1 MLPHTTYFSPY
12 DPGEITSKL
21 TEKIFFFYQMICLPA
36 VVPGHVGAVPFVLL
50 LMVPGPTAA
59 AQCDDRV
66 MTSGDRA
73 LDILHVL
80 YVRMEP
86 PKSCILGSEAVVLF
100 GLYMILCL
108 DR

>member
-1 MLPHTTYFSPY
+1 
-12 DPGEITSKL
+12 
-21 TEKIFFFYQMICLPA
+21 MICLPA
-36 VVPGHVGAVPFVLL
+36 VVPGHEGAVPFVLL
-50 LMVPGPTAA
+50 LVVPGPTAA
-59 AQCDDRV
+59 AQCDSRV

-80 YVRMEP
+80 YARMEP
-86 PKSCILGSEAVVLF
+86 PESCILWSEAVVVLF